1 MKIGNDNRSAD
12 MELLSEAALQ
22 AEIKRV
28 LPLAALQERL
38 YNKEMV
44 RHEFLGSTRRQRTT
58 YADGTTI
65 TVDFEKDTYTV
76 RE

>member
-12 MELLSEAALQ
+12 MELLSDAALQ

-28 LPLAALQERL
+28 LPLTALQEKL

-44 RHEFLGSTRRQRTT
+44 KHEFLGSTRRQRAT

>member
-1 MKIGNDNRSAD
+1 
-12 MELLSEAALQ
+12 MELLSDAALQ

-28 LPLAALQERL
+28 LPLTALQEKL

-44 RHEFLGSTRRQRTT
+44 KHEFLGSTRRQRAT